1 VYRKIE
7 DHGLRAA
14 VYFTDHAGR
23 LLFGSDTPSSPI
35 FSNPPG
41 YDGYLELRALE
52 RAGIKPLDILAAA
65 TIRNAELFGVAS
77 DYGTVTPGK
86 RASLL
91 LLRADPLASLAAI
104 DAIETVIVDG
114 RPFAREEL
122 RVAP

>member
-1 VYRKIE
+1 
-7 DHGLRAA
+7 
-14 VYFTDHAGR
+14 
-23 LLFGSDTPSSPI
+23 
-35 FSNPPG
+35 
-41 YDGYLELRALE
+41 
-52 RAGIKPLDILAAA
+52 
-65 TIRNAELFGVAS
+65 VAS